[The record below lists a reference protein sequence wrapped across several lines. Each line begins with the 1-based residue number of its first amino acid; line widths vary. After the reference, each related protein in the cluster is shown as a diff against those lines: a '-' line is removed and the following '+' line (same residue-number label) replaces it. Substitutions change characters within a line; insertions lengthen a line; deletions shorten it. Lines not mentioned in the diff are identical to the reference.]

1 MRRIDYLFDKIYNRR
16 AIVSELLTTISDDF
30 VRYNTIKRYYVNIDA
45 KIVTDCV
52 FEYIND
58 KIEETT
64 YD

>member
-1 MRRIDYLFDKIYNRR
+1 MRRIDYLFDEIYKRR
-16 AIVSELLTTISDDF
+16 VIVSELLAMISDDF
-30 VRYNTIKRYYVNIDA
+30 VRYDTIKRYYANIDA

>member
-16 AIVSELLTTISDDF
+16 AIVSELLATISDDF
-30 VRYNTIKRYYVNIDA
+30 VRYNTIKRYYANIDA

-52 FEYIND
+52 FEYIKD
-58 KIEETT
+58 KEELS